1 MDPLRAAAYA
11 THLLAAASLAAAA
24 RHGPSLRRPAALV
37 ALGLPLSVLTG
48 AFTRA
53 DGRALYHAAQ
63 LGHGAWLAC
72 VVAACYAPRL
82 AVAFLAAYAGAA
94 VLWWPAP
101 AAPLYAAAQGLAV
114 VVAGVALAREAARSR
129 VPLPGH
135 GAALILA
142 GGELACLVA
151 PYLLAT
157 VLGETVAALFDAAR
171 VVRVATWLALAVVG
185 WASWRSSGSWS
196 VSSWRASSRPSGE
209 DGTLGPHRE
218 QRASYSPRDG
228 QSGSGESG
236 VGTGGPG

>member
-24 RHGPSLRRPAALV
+24 RHTPSLRRPAALV
-37 ALGLPLSVLTG
+37 ALGLPLSLLTG

-53 DGRALYHAAQ
+53 DGRWLYHAAQ

-82 AVAFLAAYAGAA
+82 ALPLLGAYTGAA
-94 VLWWPAP
+94 LAWWPAP

-114 VVAGVALAREAARSR
+114 ALAGVALYLEAARSR

-135 GAALILA
+135 GAALVLA
-142 GGELACLVA
+142 GSELACLVA

-157 VLGETVAALFDAAR
+157 VLEEPVAALWDAAR
-171 VVRVATWLALAVVG
+171 VVRVATWAALAVVG
-185 WASWRSSGSWS
+185 WASWRSSGSVS
-196 VSSWRASSRPSGE
+196 LSSWRASSRPPGE
-209 DGTLGPHRE
+209 DGTRAPHRE
-218 QRASYSPRDG
+218 QPVSYSPRDG
-228 QSGSGESG
+228 QRGSDGSA
-236 VGTGGPG
+236 GGIDARG